1 MKVNS
6 RPFLKRAEG
15 VAFWVMISFCFALL
29 AYSYIITQG
38 INYPLLLLLITGL
51 IISRTAWV
59 ISTWRRPLTVEV
71 EKVERIFFWAMSL
84 ISLVLLTLEYS
95 TTKFF
100 NYYLFYVFIAG
111 LFTRYMVSFFS

>member
-1 MKVNS
+1 MRVDS

-15 VAFWVMISFCFALL
+15 VAFWVMVSFCFALF
-29 AYSYIITQG
+29 AYSYIIRQG
-38 INYPLLLLLITGL
+38 VNYTLLFLLITGL

-71 EKVERIFFWAMSL
+71 EKVERISFWAMSL

-111 LFTRYMVSFFS
+111 LLTRYIVSFFS